1 MTEQLTPAVATLQ
14 RRSLQ
19 IDIVRLA
26 GLASVVA
33 GHTWAQYPLNGYVSI
48 FFVLSGYLW
57 SARRTVAEDIRYQSW
72 KLLVPYFAWLGILAV
87 PYLIRLMVGH
97 QKNVDLG
104 ARVLDLLWGGERGI
118 PPFNAFW
125 FMTALFVGAIL
136 FRVLMKAPRWVYIG
150 CLALALTATIFD
162 GQLLGDKPG
171 AVDVGAVSV
180 LFMAAGHGYRKI
192 EARIGRPYGAAAA
205 AFLVCS
211 FLIASGA
218 SGRMNPKSGNF
229 GTPVLSIAVAIIIAI
244 AAVLL
249 AGPLARA
256 LPEKTGGAITR
267 IVQMGTPVMLLHA
280 VPLWLLPD
288 SVPQIVEFVAAWL
301 FPVSVAL
308 LLLRSPDSLARRTLM
323 PDKDHHLL

>member
-1 MTEQLTPAVATLQ
+1 MTLQLTSAVTTLP

-33 GHTWAQYPLNGYVSI
+33 GHTWTQYPINGYVSI

-57 SARRTVAEDIRYQSW
+57 SARRTVAEDVRYQSW
-72 KLLVPYFAWLGILAV
+72 KLLVPYFAWLGILAL
-87 PYLIRLMVGH
+87 PYFARLMLGH
-97 QKNVDLG
+97 QKVPDLG
-104 ARVLDLLWGGERGI
+104 GRALDLLWCGERGLA
-118 PPFNAFW
+118 PFTAFW
-125 FMTALFVGAIL
+125 FMTALFVGTVL
-136 FRVLMKAPRWVYIG
+136 FRVLMRAPRWVYIG
-150 CLALALTATIFD
+150 GLALALTATIFD
-162 GQLLGDKPG
+162 EQLLGGKPG

-192 EARIGRPYGAAAA
+192 EPKIGRPYGAAAA
-205 AFLVCS
+205 VFVVCV

-218 SGRMNPKSGNF
+218 SGRMNPRSGNF
-229 GTPVLSIAVAIIIAI
+229 GTPVLSIAVAILIAL

-256 LPEKTGGAITR
+256 LGEKTGRAITR
-267 IVQMGTPVMLLHA
+267 VVQMGTPVILLHA

-288 SVPQIVEFVAAWL
+288 SVPHLIKFVAAWVV
-301 FPVSVAL
+301 PISVAWV
-308 LLLRSPDSLARRTLM
+308 LLRFPDSVARRTLM